1 MFLPFYTVYFFS
13 SQSIIVRLLLLLY
26 GPTWRQFVNGR
37 LLWNSQFHSGRM
49 RESWWIER
57 WSRQPSLTDIHH
69 FLVAA
74 LIVVCCFVLNFV
86 LVCFLFF
93 STRRTK
99 DKLCLTTRETWT
111 CRRWQTTSSVP
122 RANSSKD
129 YEREVYF
136 FPGTGS
142 KLRHNT
148 ASFPAFRN
156 SFRKRVHKCPS
167 K

>member
-93 STRRTK
+93 FQPEEQKTNFVWQLGKLGHVVADRRH
-99 DKLCLTTRETWT
+99 LPYLVRIPQRITRERSIFFLELGQN
-111 CRRWQTTSSVP
+111 CDTTPHLFLRSEIVNVP
-122 RANSSKD
+122 QNR
-129 YEREVYF
+129 
-136 FPGTGS
+136 
-142 KLRHNT
+142 
-148 ASFPAFRN
+148 
-156 SFRKRVHKCPS
+156 
-167 K
+167 